1 MREERAMAESV
12 LAAVCIGVRQTEVR
26 ELALPAIAADAGL
39 LKVEAAG
46 VCGSDVGAYARGRA
60 DPFILGHEN
69 VGVIAKIGPVAAARW
84 GVQEG
89 DRVALEEYLPCGH
102 CEWCHRGEYRLCWA
116 TDPDNAA
123 RLRYGATALDVPPA
137 LWGGYSQYLYL
148 PPNAVL
154 HRVPAS
160 APPELAALALPL
172 GNGVQWALVEG
183 GVGPGKSVVIHG
195 PGQQGLG
202 CVLAA
207 KQAGADCIV
216 VSGLGRDGRR
226 LEVARHLGADY
237 TIDVERE
244 DLAERVMAITGGRG
258 VDVTVDTSSGG
269 TPGVTLTSLDV
280 LKRKG
285 GTMVVQGA
293 AREIP
298 SFPIDKLTRKYVT
311 VKSAR
316 GHCYDS
322 VELALQWIGSGKFPL
337 HEVCTHQFGLGGVD
351 AAIRATGGE
360 GAPGAIHVTVAPW
373 S

>member
-1 MREERAMAESV
+1 MAEPV
-12 LAAVCIGVRQTEVR
+12 LAAVRVGVQQTELR
-26 ELALPAIAADAGL
+26 ELPLPEIPADAGL

-46 VCGSDVGAYARGRA
+46 VCGSDVGAYARWRA
-60 DPFILGHEN
+60 EPFILGHEN
-69 VGVIAKIGPVAAARW
+69 VGVIAKLGSVAAARW
-84 GVQEG
+84 GVREG

-116 TDPDNAA
+116 TDPDNDA
-123 RLRYGATALDVPPA
+123 RLRYGATPLDVPPA

-160 APPELAALALPL
+160 AAPELAALALPL
-172 GNGVQWALVEG
+172 GNGVQWAIVEG
-183 GVGPGKSVVIHG
+183 GVGPGKSIVIHG

-207 KQAGADCIV
+207 KQAGAVCII
-216 VSGLGRDGRR
+216 VSGLGRDTRR
-226 LEVARHLGADY
+226 LEVARLLGADY
-237 TIDVERE
+237 TVNVERE
-244 DLAERVMAITGGRG
+244 DLAERVSEITGGRG

-269 TPGVTLTSLDV
+269 GTRVTLTSLEI

-298 SFPIDKLTRKYVT
+298 SFPIEMLTRKYVT

-316 GHCYDS
+316 GHSYDA

-337 HEVCTHQFGLGGVD
+337 DALCTHQFGLAGVD

-373 S
+373 A